1 MAAWQCL
8 TMSPRCVDAGSCTS
22 ALTAA
27 AVLAVATLAPLAC
40 DLCAALQM
48 ALDDLRV
55 VQHAHSSDITA
66 MAFSYELSQI
76 VTGDRHG
83 ELRAWDFQDLKL
95 VSAPLT

>member
-1 MAAWQCL
+1 MR
-8 TMSPRCVDAGSCTS
+8 TE
-22 ALTAA
+22 
-27 AVLAVATLAPLAC
+27 
-40 DLCAALQM
+40 LQM

-95 VSAPLT
+95 VSATCCAGSAQLLALNASSHPLRA